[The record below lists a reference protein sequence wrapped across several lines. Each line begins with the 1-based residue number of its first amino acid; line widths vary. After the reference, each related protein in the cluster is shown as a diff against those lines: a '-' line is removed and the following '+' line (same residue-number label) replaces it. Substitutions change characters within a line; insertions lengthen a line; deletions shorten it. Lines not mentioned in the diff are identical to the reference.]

1 MSTFIRL
8 RRMKIAL
15 IGYGKMGKAIEPIAL
30 ERGHEIVLKA
40 QTSEEVDPQIL
51 AEADVAIE
59 FTSPE
64 SAKTN
69 ILLCFNSNTP
79 VVIGTTGWY
88 ENMDEIRAEMDSKN
102 GAMLP
107 ATNFSLGV
115 NIFFEINKRLGALMN
130 NQHQYD
136 VMIEETHH
144 IEKLDAPSG
153 TAITIGEDV
162 LSVVDR
168 KKNWINTSSSESEE
182 LSIISHR
189 EPDVPGTHIVTY
201 ESEVDSIIL
210 EHVAHSRKGF
220 ALGAVIAAEFLAG
233 KTGIYS
239 MKDVLNLN

>member
-64 SAKTN
+64 AAKTN

-144 IEKLDAPSG
+144 TEKLDAPSG
-153 TAITIGEDV
+153 TAITIGEGV